1 MENKRGVIGL
11 IQAVVFDWDGT
22 VMDYGAQAPVIALK
36 QAFAYFGIQV
46 PLANIRLDQG
56 LNGLAHTKKL
66 LRNSQI
72 GFEWLSNYPDDS
84 LNGAVEKVYQQYQRA
99 IGPALKEAAHFKPG
113 VKELVDYL
121 NFQKIPYIA
130 TTKFPQSWLAQVLPL
145 AAQQGFHPKAN
156 VTFEPGDT
164 ASSEINQI
172 VDHLAGLSVTR
183 PQNVIRIGD
192 MPRDML
198 TGQTIQALSVGV
210 VEGGQLIGLSEGEFD
225 LLTIAEKNELRNQAV
240 EKLEAAGADEVINQI
255 NELINLIVAIND
267 VDTRHA
273 AYQTVKD

>member
-1 MENKRGVIGL
+1 M

-22 VMDYGAQAPVIALK
+22 VIDYGAQAPVVALK
-36 QAFAYFGIQV
+36 RAFAHFGIRV
-46 PLANIRLDQG
+46 PLADIRLDQG

-72 GFEWLSNYPDDS
+72 GFEWLSKYPDDS
-84 LNGAVEKVYQQYQRA
+84 LNGAVKRVYQQYQQA
-99 IGPALKEAAHFKPG
+99 IEPALKEAAHLKPG

-130 TTKFPQSWLAQVLPL
+130 TTRFPKSWLAQVLPL
-145 AAQQGFHPKAN
+145 TAKQGFHPKAN
-156 VTFEPGDT
+156 VTFERGDT

-172 VDHLAGLSVTR
+172 TDQLAGFSITR
-183 PQNVIRIGD
+183 PQNVIRVGD

-198 TGQTIQALSVGV
+198 AGRTIRARSVGV
-210 VEGGQLIGLSEGEFD
+210 VAGGQLIGLSEGEFD
-225 LLTIAEKNELRNQAV
+225 LLTIAEKNELRNQAA
-240 EKLEAAGADEVINQI
+240 EKLTAAGADRVINQM
-255 NELINLIVAIND
+255 NELINLIATINNL
-267 VDTRHA
+267 DTRHS